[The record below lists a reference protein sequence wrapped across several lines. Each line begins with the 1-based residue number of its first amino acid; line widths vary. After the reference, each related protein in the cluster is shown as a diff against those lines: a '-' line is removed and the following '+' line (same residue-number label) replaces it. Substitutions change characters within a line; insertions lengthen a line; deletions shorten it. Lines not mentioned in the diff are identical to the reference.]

1 MRSRRSASHTYGHCM
16 RERRSCIIK
25 RPSKPVSGWLV
36 CVSLTALSCASP
48 LLAAERRSDTVYTA
62 TAYSDSGKTA
72 SGEYTHRH
80 VVAADPDVLP
90 LGSRIRIR
98 RAGRYSGEYVV
109 ADTGGK
115 ILGKRLDIYLPSEAK
130 AKKFGVRKVRVKV
143 LELGDNTRAKT
154 KQCDAVVKQD
164 VAKELAKNAEGS
176 AATEDDIAAKNAR
189 EKKAAAEKANSG
201 VVPDVK

>member
-1 MRSRRSASHTYGHCM
+1 MGWFASFSVAVLTICA
-16 RERRSCIIK
+16 
-25 RPSKPVSGWLV
+25 PLV
-36 CVSLTALSCASP
+36 
-48 LLAAERRSDTVYTA
+48 AAERPLEGIYTA

-80 VVAADPDVLP
+80 VVAADPDILP

-115 ILGKRLDIYLPSEAK
+115 IQGKRLDIYLPSEIK

-154 KQCDAVVKQD
+154 KQSDAVVKQD
-164 VAKELAKNAEGS
+164 VAKEVAKNAEGS

-201 VVPDVK
+201 ATPEVK